1 MRNLQCMLVG
11 LPTVHSRVL
20 GCNIPLHS
28 PGGTKMWWPFP
39 KGRYLPLRACCSRG
53 ACKWLFL
60 LHPLLWQSCWA
71 WSPAAVWLQSV
82 CFVEHKATGVLSWW
96 RKCSCVLVRCLCG
109 REDCSPADLG
119 RAGFGSRLVLTRD
132 LAELWFLFPLSPLQG
147 LGLNLATFDL
157 LLKSA

>member
-82 CFVEHKATGVLSWW
+82 FCRPQGNRCAFLVEKMQL
-96 RKCSCVLVRCLCG
+96 CSCEMFVWQRGLQPCWSG
-109 REDCSPADLG
+109 QGWIWEQAGADS
-119 RAGFGSRLVLTRD
+119 GFGWALV
-132 LAELWFLFPLSPLQG
+132 FVPLV
-147 LGLNLATFDL
+147 TF
-157 LLKSA
+157 AGIET